1 MARPAVRVA
10 IGGIAMGVAV
20 MLVTLGVV
28 YGFKET
34 VREKVIGF
42 GGHIQV
48 VNFDNNSTYEMQPIV
63 VNDSLLERLT
73 SIDGV
78 VSATPFCTKPGII
91 KTEEAFQGV
100 VVKGKPLPGP
110 PLKGR
115 EEKTPSG
122 SPCLGG
128 EEDPLQNPR
137 KRAATIKAHR
147 AFMSL
152 KGGENGA
159 EDAFFAGNMVRGRM
173 GEDSREVVV
182 SERLC
187 KKLGLDVDS
196 AFYCYFVEEEIRVRK
211 FVISGV
217 YDTEFADYDDLFVI
231 GDISVIR
238 QLNGWDEDQASGVE
252 VRIRDFDELARIAD
266 DVYFA
271 TANRVDREGNAY
283 YTVTIEEQ
291 NPTIFAWLRLL
302 DMNVVVII
310 ILMLAVSAMN
320 IISGL
325 IILILGSIQMIGLL
339 KSLGANNRFI
349 RRIFLTEAAFLV
361 AKGMVWGNVIGL
373 GLCALQYFLRVV
385 PLDPASYYVSYV
397 PIAWTWGAWLVLNIG
412 TLALIMLILLLPASI
427 VSRISPARVMRYE

>member
-1 MARPAVRVA
+1 MRIETEIAKRMHETPSDSPCLGGENGRRSQGGADGGRRMARPAVRVA

-91 KTEEAFQGV
+91 KTEEAFQGIV
-100 VVKGKPLPGP
+100 LKGKTL
-110 PLKGR
+110 
-115 EEKTPSG
+115 SG
-122 SPCLGG
+122 SPCL
-128 EEDPLQNPR
+128 
-137 KRAATIKAHR
+137 
-147 AFMSL
+147 
-152 KGGENGA
+152 GGENGA

-173 GEDSREVVV
+173 GEDPRDVVV

-187 KKLGLDVDS
+187 KKLGLDLDS

-397 PIAWTWGAWLVLNIG
+397 PIAWTWWAWLVLNIG

>member
-10 IGGIAMGVAV
+10 IGGIALGVAV

-115 EEKTPSG
+115 EEKTLSG
-122 SPCLGG
+122 SSCLGG
-128 EEDPLQNPR
+128 EKASPR
-137 KRAATIKAHR
+137 PSPKG
-147 AFMSL
+147 
-152 KGGENGA
+152 KGGK

-173 GEDSREVVV
+173 GEDPREVVV

-211 FVISGV
+211 FLISGV